1 MRPLERIEFID
12 QQILTLLA
20 AMPVPGRHAQARP
33 RLHHEIASFW
43 TATDTQ
49 GRSRRLRLVDLRR
62 ALMQAELGLRIH
74 DQTLSEQQAQ
84 LVSSCL
90 DLPCAWQR
98 HRQPVAQRVQV
109 YRPVL
114 SRDRPQWRAAL
125 PGTFVLMAGTAEGA
139 NQVPA
144 QAHGPAYLF
153 GLPQG
158 IEVYTSLAELHQE
171 LCERLDDPIQ
181 STPLLQLLVEPEQI
195 ANARLADRL
204 RYQWYA
210 DDPIEAQV
218 DSLIEAQRRRLH
230 TAWATADAQAD
241 IGKAVALGD
250 ECGKRP
256 LLDTRYA
263 LLLEKHLPNWLRQA
277 GPQALTHIM
286 QTLQV
291 LVATGQQVAAPGILT
306 LRQFQEQ
313 NRLED
318 WARQRVQQH
327 LRNDLGL
334 TIAPVDIEVYVTQTR
349 QVGPHLNPFNPSSYI
364 TWRGLEKVGGQ
375 LVENIHERYSLDQLA
390 LRNVAWFDFDYWLTA
405 RIVHRL
411 GKPLPAELSPGYI
424 KRMVR
429 HLSVGGS
436 YVEYLRAQLID
447 STVGAWRLHA
457 HCRINRARMRAEAAK
472 ARYAGHLAAGGSE
485 RGYAWVRQVLD
496 YPHNAL
502 RPPVDGDSLT
512 VRQLLIG
519 GHTVQGVLLIN
530 CSTPRVG
537 LFVLY
542 TPDAPDRRAWRAFAS
557 PRELLRLL
565 KRKPALRSYVTS
577 RMAQRSKAATEGLLV
592 KGRLGPV
599 LSTPAIADDLFFA
612 YYMAEVHG
620 MLAVADANSRTSAE
634 ADAQQ
639 AVAISWRVLDL
650 ISLILPSRLL
660 IPMSLGRMAIEIWGS
675 AEAYRAEDLNG
686 VLQHVYSALGHFND
700 ATTSLAT
707 TGLMRRLLRGMPAQP
722 PLPMPSHY
730 SVAAPAEHLRYRID
744 GIYGEGVFEKA
755 SEFEGLSHYFIQD
768 AQQRHYRVTFDG
780 QRWRVIDPAQPD
792 AYQLQPLKRLADGR
806 WVIDSPLLWYD
817 GLPDLER
824 LFDDCR
830 LPEELDGTAI
840 GDIDGLYLAH
850 EQLYLQT
857 RGGQLALR
865 RHLLQGRYHLP
876 IPATRSTGVEP
887 WAVLRWQDHQWRIQV
902 RQAGRSSAWL
912 TLPQAYAVSRGSTAS
927 RR

>member
-20 AMPVPGRHAQARP
+20 AMPVPGRHAQARTQ
-33 RLHHEIASFW
+33 LHHEVASFW
-43 TATDTQ
+43 AATDPQ

-62 ALMQAELGLRIH
+62 ALMQAELSLRVH

-84 LVSSCL
+84 LISTCL
-90 DLPCAWQR
+90 DLPSAWQR

-114 SRDRPQWRAAL
+114 SRDRPQWRAAV
-125 PGTFVLMAGTAEGA
+125 PGIFVLVAGTSEGA
-139 NQVPA
+139 SLDPA
-144 QAHGPAYLF
+144 QTHGPAYLF
-153 GLPQG
+153 GLAQG
-158 IEVYTSLAELHQE
+158 IEAYTSLADLHQE
-171 LCERLDDPIQ
+171 LCERFDDPIQ
-181 STPLLQLLVEPEQI
+181 GMPLLQLLVEPERI
-195 ANARLADRL
+195 ASARLADRL

-218 DSLIEAQRRRLH
+218 DSLIEAQRRRINA
-230 TAWATADAQAD
+230 AWAADAHCD
-241 IGKAVALGD
+241 IGKAVDLGD

-277 GPQALTHIM
+277 GPQALAHIM

-291 LVATGQQVAAPGILT
+291 LVATGEQVAAPGILT

-313 NRLED
+313 SSLEG
-318 WARQRVQQH
+318 WARQRVEQH

-334 TIAPVDIEVYVTQTR
+334 TIAPADIVVHVTHTR
-349 QVGPHLNPFNPSSYI
+349 QIGPHLNPFNPSSYI
-364 TWRGLEKVGGQ
+364 TWHGLKKVGGE
-375 LVENIHERYSLDQLA
+375 LVEQVRESLALDQLA

-405 RIVHRL
+405 RVAHRL

-436 YVEYLRAQLID
+436 YVQYLRAQLID
-447 STVGAWRLHA
+447 SPVGVWRLHA
-457 HCRINRARMRAEAAK
+457 HCRVNRARMRAEAAK
-472 ARYAGHLAAGGSE
+472 ARYAGHLVDGDGE
-485 RGYAWVRQVLD
+485 RSYAWVRQVLD

-502 RPPVDGDSLT
+502 RPLVEGDRIT

-519 GHTVQGVLLIN
+519 GHTLQGVLLIN

-542 TPDAPDRRAWRAFAS
+542 TPDAPDRRAWRTFAS
-557 PRELLRLL
+557 TRDLLRLL
-565 KRKPALRSYVTS
+565 RSKPDLRDYAAT
-577 RMAQRSKAATEGLLV
+577 RLAQRPKATTERLLV

-599 LSTPAIADDLFFA
+599 LSTPSIPDDLFFT
-612 YYMAEVHG
+612 YYMAEVRG
-620 MLAVADANSRTSAE
+620 LLAIADANSRTTAE
-634 ADAQQ
+634 ADVQQ
-639 AVAISWRVLDL
+639 AVAVTWRVLDL
-650 ISLILPSRLL
+650 ISLVLPSRLL
-660 IPMSLGRMAIEIWGS
+660 IPLSLGRMVIEIWGS
-675 AEAYRAEDLNG
+675 VDAYRAEDLNG
-686 VLQHVYSALGHFND
+686 VLRHAYSVLGHLND

-730 SVAAPAEHLRYRID
+730 SVATPVEHLRYRID

-768 AQQRHYRVTFDG
+768 AQQRHYRVAFDG
-780 QRWRVIDPAQPD
+780 QRWRVVDPAQPD
-792 AYQLQPLKRLADGR
+792 AYQRQPLKRLADGR
-806 WVIDSPLLWYD
+806 WVIDSPLLWHD
-817 GLPDLER
+817 GLPDLEQ
-824 LFDDCR
+824 LFNDCR
-830 LPEELDGTAI
+830 LPAELDGTAV
-840 GDIDGLYLAH
+840 GDIDGLCQAH

-865 RHLLQGRYHLP
+865 RHLLPGRYHLP
-876 IPATRSTGVEP
+876 IPAARGAGVEP
-887 WAVLRWQDHQWRIQV
+887 WAVLRWQDRQWRIQV

-912 TLPQAYAVSRGSTAS
+912 VLPQAYSVSRGSTAS

>member
-20 AMPVPGRHAQARP
+20 AMPVPGRHAQART
-33 RLHHEIASFW
+33 RLHHELASFW
-43 TATDTQ
+43 AATDPQ

-62 ALMQAELGLRIH
+62 ALMQAELSLRVH
-74 DQTLSEQQAQ
+74 DQTLSEQQAR
-84 LVSSCL
+84 LISTCL
-90 DLPCAWQR
+90 DLPSAWQR

-114 SRDRPQWRAAL
+114 SRDRPQWRAAV
-125 PGTFVLMAGTAEGA
+125 PGTFVLVAGTPEGA
-139 NQVPA
+139 SLDPA
-144 QAHGPAYLF
+144 QTHGPAYLF
-153 GLPQG
+153 GLAQG
-158 IEVYTSLAELHQE
+158 IEAYTSLADLHQE

-181 STPLLQLLVEPEQI
+181 GMPLLQLLVEPERI
-195 ANARLADRL
+195 ASARLADRL

-218 DSLIEAQRRRLH
+218 DSLIEAQRRRINA
-230 TAWATADAQAD
+230 TWAAADAHCD
-241 IGKAVALGD
+241 IGKAVDLGD
-250 ECGKRP
+250 GCGKRP

-277 GPQALTHIM
+277 GPQALAHIM
-286 QTLQV
+286 QALQM
-291 LVATGQQVAAPGILT
+291 LVATGEQVAAPGILT
-306 LRQFQEQ
+306 LRQFQEKSS
-313 NRLED
+313 LES
-318 WARQRVQQH
+318 WARERVEQH

-334 TIAPVDIEVYVTQTR
+334 TIAPADIVIHVTHTR
-349 QVGPHLNPFNPSSYI
+349 QVGPHLNPFHPSSYI

-375 LVENIHERYSLDQLA
+375 LVEQVRDSHTLDQLA
-390 LRNVAWFDFDYWLTA
+390 QRNVARFDFDYWLTA
-405 RIVHRL
+405 RVTHRL

-424 KRMVR
+424 KQMVR
-429 HLSVGGS
+429 NLSVGGS
-436 YVEYLRAQLID
+436 YVQYLRAQLID
-447 STVGAWRLHA
+447 SPVGTWRLHA
-457 HCRINRARMRAEAAK
+457 HCRVNRARMHAEAAK
-472 ARYAGHLAAGGSE
+472 ARYARHLADGDAE

-502 RPPVDGDSLT
+502 RPLVDGDRIT

-519 GHTVQGVLLIN
+519 GHTLQGVLLIN

-542 TPDAPDRRAWRAFAS
+542 TPDAPDRRAWRTFAS
-557 PRELLRLL
+557 TRDLLRLL
-565 KRKPALRSYVTS
+565 
-577 RMAQRSKAATEGLLV
+577 RSKPDLRDYVATRLAQLPKATTERLLL

-599 LSTPAIADDLFFA
+599 LSTPSIPDDLFFA
-612 YYMAEVHG
+612 YYMAEVRG
-620 MLAVADANSRTSAE
+620 LLAIADANSRTTAE
-634 ADAQQ
+634 ADVQQ
-639 AVAISWRVLDL
+639 AIAVTWRVLDL
-650 ISLILPSRLL
+650 ISLVLPSRLL
-660 IPMSLGRMAIEIWGS
+660 IPLSLGRMVIEIWGS
-675 AEAYRAEDLNG
+675 VDAYRAEDLNG
-686 VLQHVYSALGHFND
+686 VLRHAYSALSHLND

-730 SVAAPAEHLRYRID
+730 SVATPVEHLRYRID

-768 AQQRHYRVTFDG
+768 AQQRHYRVAFDG
-780 QRWRVIDPAQPD
+780 QRWRVVDPAQPD
-792 AYQLQPLKRLADGR
+792 AYLLQPLKRLADGR
-806 WVIDSPLLWYD
+806 WVIDSPLLWHD
-817 GLPDLER
+817 GLPDLEQ
-824 LFDDCR
+824 LFNDCR
-830 LPEELDGTAI
+830 LPAELDGTAV
-840 GDIDGLYLAH
+840 GDIDGLCQAH

-865 RHLLQGRYHLP
+865 RHLLPGRYHLP
-876 IPATRSTGVEP
+876 IPAARSAGVEP
-887 WAVLRWQDHQWRIQV
+887 WAVLRWQDRQWRIQV

-912 TLPQAYAVSRGSTAS
+912 ALPQAYSVSRGSTAS